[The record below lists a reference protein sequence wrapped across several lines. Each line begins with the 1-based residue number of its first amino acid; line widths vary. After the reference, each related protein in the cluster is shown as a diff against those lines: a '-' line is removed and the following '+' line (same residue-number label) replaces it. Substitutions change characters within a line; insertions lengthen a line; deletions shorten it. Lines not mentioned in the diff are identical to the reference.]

1 MEYSEHIAVQVKDYS
16 GKHSKVIKYAP
27 QIFDLLGKLTLSTE
41 LDVKDK
47 KMLYLA
53 IGYFVIPY
61 DLYSE
66 ETFGPI
72 GYIDD
77 LLLSLHVLDELKKKY
92 EIECILEHW
101 ELDLSIIEILL
112 NDELPQLKSSYPRIY
127 SKLKSYVSW
136 N

>member
-1 MEYSEHIAVQVKDYS
+1 MEYSEHLATQVKGYN
-16 GKHSKVIKYAP
+16 GKHAEVIKYAP

-41 LDVKDK
+41 IDLKDK
-47 KMLYLA
+47 KRLYLA

-77 LLLSLHVLDELKKKY
+77 LLLSLHVLDELKRKH

-101 ELDLSIIEILL
+101 DLELSIIETLL
-112 NDELPQLKSSYPRIY
+112 NDDLPQLKRSYPKIY
-127 SKLKSYVSW
+127 TKLKSYVAW